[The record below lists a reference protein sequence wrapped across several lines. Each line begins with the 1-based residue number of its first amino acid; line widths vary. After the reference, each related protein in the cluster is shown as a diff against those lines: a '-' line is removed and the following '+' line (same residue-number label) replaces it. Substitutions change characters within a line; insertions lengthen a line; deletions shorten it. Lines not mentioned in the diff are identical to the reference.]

1 MTALKVMIIIAL
13 VIAALLLT
21 RIKIVIE
28 YADELI
34 LSAKVLFFKI
44 KIIPKKEKKVK
55 PSAYTKKKLLKRQK
69 KEADKEKKRLEKKA
83 AKKAEAKEAGAQS
96 EKKKKKPPIL
106 DTVRL
111 VRLLLSI
118 FLRRFFGHLRID
130 LARLNITVGG
140 EDAAATAITY
150 GYLCQSVAYLV
161 EILDRFTNL
170 KRTRKTEISVRPEFT
185 AEKTVLDLHI
195 AFSLTVAQALDI
207 VFRTAFGYV
216 KTKMKI

>member
-1 MTALKVMIIIAL
+1 MTALKVIIIIAL

-28 YADELI
+28 YSDELI
-34 LSAKVLFFKI
+34 LYAKVLFFKI
-44 KIIPKKEKKVK
+44 KLIPKKERPVK
-55 PSAYTKKKLLKRQK
+55 PSDYTRKKLLKRQK
-69 KEADKEKKRLEKKA
+69 KEADKEKKKLEKKA
-83 AKKAEAKEAGAQS
+83 AKKAEAKEAKAHP
-96 EKKKKKPPIL
+96 EKKKAKPPIL

-130 LARLNITVGG
+130 LARLNIMIGG

-170 KRTRKTEISVRPEFT
+170 KRTKNTEISVRPDFT
-185 AEKTVLDLHI
+185 AEKTVFDLHI
-195 AFSLTVAQALDI
+195 AFSLTVGQALDI

>member
-1 MTALKVMIIIAL
+1 MTALKVIFIIAL

-83 AKKAEAKEAGAQS
+83 AKKAGAKEAGAQS
-96 EKKKKKPPIL
+96 EKKKPPIL

-111 VRLLLSI
+111 LRLLLSI